1 MGNQVV
7 AITGGGSGI
16 GRAIA
21 LAFAERGFDVVISG
35 RNSGKLD
42 AVAGEVRA
50 MGANCESIVADIAK
64 SGDAEDLV
72 TKTVMVFGRL
82 DVLVNNAG
90 NAVLSDV
97 ADMDI
102 RSFDTML
109 AVNAAG
115 PTYTSKYALN
125 AMKKNGGGTI
135 VNISSLA
142 AADPFPGLGAYG
154 ATKAYVNLLT
164 KALATEGKPHGI
176 RAFCV
181 GPGAVE
187 TEMLRAS
194 FPDFPADQTLAP
206 KSIAEMVVLMT
217 NPACQYSS
225 GQTIYVSK

>member
-21 LAFAERGFDVVISG
+21 LAFAERGFDVVVAG
-35 RNSGKLD
+35 RNLGKLET
-42 AVAGEVRA
+42 VAGEVRA
-50 MGANCESIVADIAK
+50 LGANCQPIVADVAK
-64 SGDAEDLV
+64 AGDAEDLV

-90 NAVLSDV
+90 TAILSDV
-97 ADMDI
+97 ASLNTK
-102 RSFDTML
+102 SFDTML

-115 PTYTSKYALN
+115 PTYTSKYALG
-125 AMKKNGGGTI
+125 AMKKNDGGTI
-135 VNISSLA
+135 INISSMA

-176 RAFCV
+176 RAFAV

-187 TEMLRAS
+187 TEMLRTS
-194 FPDFPADQTLAP
+194 FPDFPAEQTLPA
-206 KSIAEMVVLMT
+206 KAIAEMVVLLT